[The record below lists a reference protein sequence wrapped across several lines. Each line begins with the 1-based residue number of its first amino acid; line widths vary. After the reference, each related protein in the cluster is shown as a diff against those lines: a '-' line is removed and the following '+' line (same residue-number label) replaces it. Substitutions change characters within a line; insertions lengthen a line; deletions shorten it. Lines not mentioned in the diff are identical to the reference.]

1 MKIAIVGVG
10 HVGATLAYTLLGTE
24 PIDHLLLIGRN
35 QSRLEG
41 EALDLRHASAFV
53 ATPPKISF
61 GSVADC
67 SNADIVVLTLAVPQ
81 DEPDRNAKVA
91 ANARLFAEVVP
102 QIAAQNPN
110 SILLVA
116 TNPVEAMT
124 QLTIELSGFGSE
136 RVVGTGTII
145 DSCRL
150 RVSLSEHLGVHPDDL
165 RAYVLGE
172 HGDSQ
177 FVWRSGAAVG
187 GVRLL
192 AEEIP
197 PSVIELIRSTGTDVF
212 RLKGHTSYAIG
223 QAMKLIIHSIAGNR
237 LRTMP
242 VSTQV
247 RVGPDGATM
256 CLALPC
262 VVGRTGVQRVLLPQF
277 SAAEQI
283 QWDACARSV
292 AATLEQIRREATPN
306 A

>member
-165 RAYVLGE
+165 RVRAGRA
-172 HGDSQ
+172 
-177 FVWRSGAAVG
+177 WRFA
-187 GVRLL
+187 
-192 AEEIP
+192 
-197 PSVIELIRSTGTDVF
+197 
-212 RLKGHTSYAIG
+212 
-223 QAMKLIIHSIAGNR
+223 
-237 LRTMP
+237 
-242 VSTQV
+242 V
-247 RVGPDGATM
+247 RVA
-256 CLALPC
+256 
-262 VVGRTGVQRVLLPQF
+262 
-277 SAAEQI
+277 
-283 QWDACARSV
+283 QWSGGWRC
-292 AATLEQIRREATPN
+292 AATCRGNPALGDRIDSIDWDRCLSPQGAHLLRHWPGDEAYHP
-306 A
+306 